1 MRFRRATRE
10 DSRQLAEFIYLADLA
25 HYDSS
30 GYEFSIGGTRP
41 HLLEELA
48 KLAAAPAASQFHY
61 SHFDVAEASDGELA
75 AAVAAFDKTTA
86 GEHALTALE
95 QSGWSASRMQA
106 LATRLAPLSGIF
118 PEEVRLTWTIEHVA
132 TLPEFRG
139 QGLIRTLLE
148 RALARGA
155 ELGFR
160 QAAVDVFKGNDR
172 ALGIYQSAGFRP
184 VTTFGDKPLR
194 ALFNRDPL
202 MRLVRPL
209 TDLTS
214 PHGSR

>member
-1 MRFRRATRE
+1 MRFRPATRE
-10 DSRQLAEFIYLADLA
+10 DSTQLAEFIYLADLA

-30 GYEFSIGGTRP
+30 GYEFSIGGTRQ
-41 HLLEELA
+41 HLRQELA

-61 SHFDVAEASDGELA
+61 SHFDIAETPEGTLA
-75 AAVAAFDKTTA
+75 AAVASFDKASA

-95 QSGWSASRMQA
+95 QVGWTPDRIQA
-106 LATRLAPLSGIF
+106 LANRLAPLSGIF
-118 PEEVRLTWTIEHVA
+118 PEEVPLSWTIEHVA

-172 ALGIYQSAGFRP
+172 ALGIYQAAGFRP

>member
-1 MRFRRATRE
+1 MRFRPATRE

-30 GYEFSIGGTRP
+30 GYEFSIGGTRR

-48 KLAAAPAASQFHY
+48 KLAAAPGASQFHY
-61 SHFDVAEASDGELA
+61 SHFDVAEVPDGTLA
-75 AAVAAFDKTTA
+75 AAVASFDKVTA
-86 GEHALTALE
+86 GEHAIAALE
-95 QSGWSASRMQA
+95 QVGWTPAQIQA

-118 PEEVRLTWTIEHVA
+118 PEEVPLTWTIEHVA
-132 TLPEFRG
+132 TLPPFRG

-148 RALARGA
+148 RALERGA
-155 ELGFR
+155 QLGFR

-172 ALGIYQSAGFRP
+172 ALGIYQAAGFRP
-184 VTTFGDKPLR
+184 VTTFGDEPLR